1 MSNRSQVNEN
11 SPIAGEPANNPALK
25 TVPPL
30 DGQEADNQVAKGEL
44 NQGRSRAVLVVQ
56 TVSIIIALLLSAY
69 SFTIIDSLDSS
80 ANSDSGNYGALVGSS
95 ELVIFVADNG
105 LTGMELHLW
114 SPLTLQDEWLIW

>member
-30 DGQEADNQVAKGEL
+30 ESQE
-44 NQGRSRAVLVVQ
+44 
-56 TVSIIIALLLSAY
+56 
-69 SFTIIDSLDSS
+69 
-80 ANSDSGNYGALVGSS
+80 
-95 ELVIFVADNG
+95 ADNG